1 MRSVNLGFYLG
12 TDAKSVARAEE
23 KFESHFGGPAAGDRA
38 SRTGYLRGSVK
49 DARAMVEGFRALG
62 CTRLSIAFREGP
74 YDWDALE
81 AFASEFVQK
90 S

>member
-1 MRSVNLGFYLG
+1 
-12 TDAKSVARAEE
+12 
-23 KFESHFGGPAAGDRA
+23 
-38 SRTGYLRGSVK
+38 
-49 DARAMVEGFRALG
+49 MVEGFRALG